1 MKAEHRKELQTN
13 ALADRMGRMVQRI
26 KTPPNRR
33 SVLWMVV
40 VLVVVVAGLVFLWRW
55 NSKRSLMSSL
65 WVETDQARLLLLT
78 RDNRVVQSEL
88 LTDYATTK
96 PGVAARFQFAYTM
109 LWDRGVK
116 LLAGQP
122 TLALKSINN
131 AERQFKELHEECKD
145 DPVLGPEAAYALAV
159 IEEARA
165 VEDRN
170 NLDKAK
176 QAYQDVANR
185 YKASAAGRAAGER
198 AKYLEDNAIQIGEF
212 YASLQNAVGLFHS
225 LEKGKLEPPPKTP
238 TPEKK

>member
-33 SVLWMVV
+33 SVLWIVIV
-40 VLVVVVAGLVFLWRW
+40 AVLVVAGLVLLWRW
-55 NSKRSLMSSL
+55 NSRRTLTSNL
-65 WVETDQARLLLLT
+65 WVAVDEGRLLYLT
-78 RDNRVVQSEL
+78 KRGTEASEL
-88 LTDYATTK
+88 LTEYAGTK
-96 PGVAARFQFAYTM
+96 PGAAARFQLGYTR
-109 LWDRGVK
+109 LWDTGVK
-116 LLAGQP
+116 LLAAQP
-122 TLALKSINN
+122 TLALKSISS
-131 AERQFKELHEECKD
+131 AEKLFKDLHEECKD

-159 IEEARA
+159 IEETRA

-170 NLDKAK
+170 NLDRAK

-198 AKYLEDNAIQIGEF
+198 AKYLEDNAIQVGDF

-225 LEKGKLEPPPKTP
+225 LEKGKLEPPFKTP